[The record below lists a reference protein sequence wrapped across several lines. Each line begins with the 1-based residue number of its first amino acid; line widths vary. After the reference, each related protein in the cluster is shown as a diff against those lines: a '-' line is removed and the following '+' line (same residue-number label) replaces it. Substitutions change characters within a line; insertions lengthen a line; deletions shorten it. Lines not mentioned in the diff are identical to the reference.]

1 MKKHDVTEATDT
13 TPKDFEAPQLTII
26 GESRDVV
33 QGAPFSG
40 WDHRGLL
47 APEFEFESDDE

>member
-1 MKKHDVTEATDT
+1 MNKDDVNDVTEQ
-13 TPKDFEAPQLTII
+13 DFEAPQLTIV
-26 GESRDVV
+26 GESKDVV

-40 WDHRGLL
+40 WDHKGLT